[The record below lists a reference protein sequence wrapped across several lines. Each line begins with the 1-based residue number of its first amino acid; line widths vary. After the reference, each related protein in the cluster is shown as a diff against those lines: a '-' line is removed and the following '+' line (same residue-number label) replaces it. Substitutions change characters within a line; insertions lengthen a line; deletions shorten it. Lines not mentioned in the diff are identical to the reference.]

1 MKNYLP
7 QRHKEED
14 KKCTSLLTSTLFYE
28 RQYMVSIRQKL
39 REVHIKIQQG
49 MKETILGNVS
59 LLHFWR

>member
-28 RQYMVSIRQKL
+28 RQCMVSIRQKL
-39 REVHIKIQQG
+39 REMHIKFDRYDLR
-49 MKETILGNVS
+49 KRFSCKVS
-59 LLHFWR
+59 S